1 MFVTSDY
8 SVEARDALVSEF
20 TKSIQAND
28 ELTHGEIIDACM
40 EIIGSVLINI
50 ECPGCRKVTR
60 ATIKKKLPQILTDA
74 MAQAASVHTGRT
86 SLHKH

>member
-1 MFVTSDY
+1 MFVTSEY
-8 SVEARDALVSEF
+8 SVEARDALISEF
-20 TKSIQAND
+20 TRSIQAND

-60 ATIKKKLPQILTDA
+60 ASIKKTLPRILADA
-74 MAQAASVHTGRT
+74 MTQAASVHASGPLRHT
-86 SLHKH
+86 H